1 MAVHKMNTPAT
12 FPLNEDHP
20 AIRHST
26 YAIIQPGQIDPAYR
40 QGLILHAIVPEP
52 FNAQSDLF
60 PALIDL
66 KALDVEQR
74 ASLFEHAT
82 AWESGVDTPYFSALL
97 VTSASTAQIVAHLAR
112 RILVKRPD
120 GGQDALR
127 FYDPFVFR
135 HLRWLLTPAQMDSLL
150 GPAQSWHWRAPSGEW
165 IGQNRVAPHAS
176 VPPLLLKPDQ
186 WPTLTRLVDINLT
199 LRQLA
204 RVAPNIKDDEMLAR
218 QLDKLLDEAWVKHG
232 MASTPDRCL
241 YAEQAVRFLPG
252 IHTHP
257 QLRHRLEQVR
267 TGAMSY
273 VRACAD
279 LNATVLHELSAQLET
294 SNIVSPP

>member
-1 MAVHKMNTPAT
+1 MNTLTAA
-12 FPLNEDHP
+12 PLSEDHP
-20 AIRHST
+20 AIRHSA
-26 YAIIQPGQIDPAYR
+26 YAIIQPTQIDPAYR
-40 QGLILHAIVPEP
+40 QGLDLHPVVPEP
-52 FNAQSDLF
+52 FNAQPDLF

-66 KALDVEQR
+66 KTLDAKQR
-74 ASLFEHAT
+74 ASLFEHAV
-82 AWESGVDTPYFSALL
+82 AWESAVDTPYFSALL

-135 HLRWLLTPAQMDSLL
+135 HLRWLLTPGQMDSLL
-150 GPAQSWHWRAPSGEW
+150 GPAQCWHWRAPSGEW
-165 IGQNRVAPHAS
+165 LGQSRVATHAS
-176 VPPLLLKPDQ
+176 VPPLLLKREQ
-186 WPTLTRLVDINLT
+186 WPTLMRLGDINLT

-204 RVAPNIKDDEMLAR
+204 RVAPNLKDDEVLAQ
-218 QLDKLLDEAWVKHG
+218 QLDKLLDEAWVTHG
-232 MASTPDRCL
+232 MASTQDRCL
-241 YAEQAVRFLPG
+241 YAEQAVRFLPR

-257 QLRHRLEQVR
+257 QLRQRLDQVR

-279 LNATVLHELSAQLET
+279 LHATVLHELSAQLET
-294 SNIVSPP
+294 RNTASPP